1 MMTIQ
6 KNAPGCPYRSV
17 GQDGRIVCKAIS
29 VGDNEV
35 SPNLCRECPARMIG
49 CDQLRFSL
57 QKVASQPIT
66 VRYVTGR
73 MEVLDDQPPRI
84 AFLRA
89 ACAQKIAP
97 VNSPAECAHCLY
109 RCDSAAVP
117 VVASATV
124 TSGQGKVIPFPR
136 RVAAAS

>member
-1 MMTIQ
+1 MTLQ
-6 KNAPGCPYRSV
+6 KNGPGCLYRSV

-35 SPNLCRECPARMIG
+35 SPNLCRECPVKMIG

-57 QKVASQPIT
+57 QKVASRPIT

-73 MEVLDDQPPRI
+73 TEVLDDQPPRI
-84 AFLRA
+84 TFLRA
-89 ACAQKIAP
+89 ACAKTVAP
-97 VNSPAECAHCLY
+97 VSSPVECG
-109 RCDSAAVP
+109 RCVHRCETVAAS
-117 VVASATV
+117 VVAPAA
-124 TSGQGKVIPFPR
+124 GANAQGKVIAFPR